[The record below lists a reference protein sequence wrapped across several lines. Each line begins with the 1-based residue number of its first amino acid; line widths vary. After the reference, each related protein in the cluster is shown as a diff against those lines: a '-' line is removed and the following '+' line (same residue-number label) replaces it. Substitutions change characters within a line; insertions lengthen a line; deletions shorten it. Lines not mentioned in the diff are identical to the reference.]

1 MLTLNQILQE
11 SYVILQ
17 EIGKGGTGTVYLA
30 YHRRLEKYVVLKR
43 IHNLNANVDWRKE
56 VDILKNLHHPN
67 LPQVFDFL
75 QDQDAIYTVMDY
87 VEGRSLSSYIEEG
100 YPFTEQNVCYWLSQL
115 ANVLQYLHGQ
125 EPPILHCDIKPEN
138 IIITPR
144 GDAVLIDFNMSMAVN
159 YDKLMG
165 ISPAFASPEQMEMA
179 ARISYGQT
187 PQFELD
193 GRTDIYSLAASF
205 YPVLCGRMP
214 SALMQVTPLREQDLG
229 YSEGLTQLLDR
240 AMSRDREQRPPTA
253 KRFLAAVNKLKR
265 QNRRYAAILALRALS
280 ILLSGILIAGGIYC
294 LIAAARTAV
303 AERFSADIVQ
313 VFNRADVGDTA
324 RAEELCRDLLNEPD
338 YRQVLNDQPG
348 EHAKLLALLGDVDFA
363 EERYASASDFYQRAA
378 ETTPA
383 GEKSGYWTNA
393 IISLAES
400 GNTDLAQRLRETVE
414 SELSDGDRQ
423 FVSAILYA
431 RQGRGEE
438 CLAAVESL
446 LQTETDRD
454 ICARAA
460 VAAASVARDA
470 SEEIQWLERASLYGG
485 GRNVTRAL
493 ASAYVKLSQSTAGSG
508 SWQALGKAV
517 DLYKSLAG
525 ETFATR
531 ADRLNYAIVL
541 RMAGQSAQ
549 SADYL
554 RSIRSEY
561 PGDYRLLAQLAFSC
575 YESGDLDGARKNCT
589 AALDAWERDLSPD
602 KESRDSENICNLMA
616 LKERL
621 GV

>member
-1 MLTLNQILQE
+1 M
-11 SYVILQ
+11 ILQ

-100 YPFTEQNVCYWLSQL
+100 YPFTEQNICYWLSQL
-115 ANVLQYLHGQ
+115 ADVLQYLHGQ

-144 GDAVLIDFNMSMAVN
+144 GDAVLIDFNMSMAAN

-179 ARISYGQT
+179 REISYGQT

-205 YPVLCGRMP
+205 YPALCGKLP
-214 SALMQVTPLREQDLG
+214 SALMQVQPLRDQDLG
-229 YSEGLTQLLDR
+229 YSEGLTQLLDK

-253 KRFLAAVNKLKR
+253 RRFLAAVNKLKR
-265 QNRRYAAILALRALS
+265 QNRRYVAILALRALS

-294 LIAAARTAV
+294 MSAGARTAV
-303 AERFSADIVQ
+303 AERFAADIVR
-313 VFNRADVGDTA
+313 VFNRADLGDMVQT
-324 RAEELCRDLLNEPD
+324 EELCRDLLNEPD
-338 YRQVLNDQPG
+338 YQQILNNQPG
-348 EHAKLLALLGDVDFA
+348 DHAKLLALLGDVDYA
-363 EERYASASDFYQRAA
+363 EERYLSASDLYQRAA
-378 ETTPA
+378 ETAPA
-383 GEKSGYWTNA
+383 GEKGGYWKNA
-393 IISLAES
+393 IIAMAES
-400 GNTDLAQRLRETVE
+400 GNTDLAQSLREVAA
-414 SELSDGDRQ
+414 SELSDQDSQ
-423 FVSAILYA
+423 YVCAILYA
-431 RQGRGEE
+431 RQGKEEE
-438 CLAAVESL
+438 CIAAVESL

-470 SEEIQWLERASLYGG
+470 SDEIQWLERASAYGG
-485 GRNVTRAL
+485 GRNVKRAL
-493 ASAYVKLSQSTAGSG
+493 ASAYAKLSQSTSGSG
-508 SWQALGKAV
+508 SWQALCKAV
-517 DLYKSLAG
+517 NLYQSLAE

-554 RSIRSEY
+554 RSIRGEY

-575 YESGDLDGARKNCT
+575 FESGDLDGARESCA

-621 GV
+621 DM